1 MSYCI
6 HQHKE
11 VMSFLE
17 TRGTLARLLATENL
31 IVEHDIQVHTASFD
45 TDNRVLKLPVLKT
58 ESEFVYN
65 MFVGHEV
72 GHALQTPP
80 QWKDDIPDGVPFDFV
95 NVVEDVR
102 IEKYIQ
108 NKFPGLRRDFTKS
121 YDELNDDDFFAIRD
135 TDISKLSLIDRINLH
150 FKLGARALVPFTD
163 DELVYV
169 RAVDECETWQQ
180 VLLVSKMIHD
190 YIGNLTPDSPLDDF
204 SDAESGEGEE
214 QSTEQQSQS
223 NSSSDDIGDESESSD
238 SAESGSDDEVNEE
251 VSRTQQAFD
260 ESMSG
265 MVQDDQMSK
274 VAYVNFDG
282 VDSSKYIVSV
292 DTLRESYY
300 YPSKDMYD
308 HTYQVK
314 EEFAKFLKDIKSD
327 VNHLVQQFE
336 MKKSADAYARQ
347 QVNKT
352 GVLDT
357 NLLHTYKLSDDI
369 FLRQSILPDG
379 KNHGMVMYLDWS
391 GSMQDICI
399 ETVKQILILV
409 QFCRKAHLPFEVYT
423 FTTGGRNYD
432 SSDISLDKTPAHET
446 VSIVQVLSSTAK
458 KMDIDN
464 DMFHF
469 FVSSCNNDRGYG
481 RLPDSPHMR
490 MGGTPLN
497 NALLLV
503 PDIIS
508 RFRQNT
514 GAQKVSFVCVTDG
527 ESSPLIWY
535 SKREGTR
542 GATIN
547 ETYAYYE
554 TLMLRIGSKV
564 FPISSDD
571 RGTTDMVRW
580 LQSQLDDVSI
590 SHLYLAG
597 VSGSSRYVK
606 SITNYKQTID
616 EKVFRKEGCVTVK
629 TDSWPLVGCINPKS
643 LRSQV
648 DEMEVDDNASKAQIK
663 SALKKYLKGKSSS
676 RLVLNQL
683 VSQFS

>member
-1 MSYCI
+1 
-6 HQHKE
+6 
-11 VMSFLE
+11 MSFLE

-31 IVEHDIQVHTASFD
+31 VVEHDNEAKTASFD

-80 QWKDDIPDGVPFDFV
+80 QWRDDIPDGVPFDFV

-121 YDELNDDDFFAIRD
+121 YDELNDADFFAIHD

-150 FKLGARALVPFTD
+150 FKLGARALVPFSD
-163 DELVYV
+163 DEMVYV

-190 YIGNLTPDSPLDDF
+190 YIGNLTPDSPIDDLNEG
-204 SDAESGEGEE
+204 ESGDGEE
-214 QSTEQQSQS
+214 QTTQQQSQS
-223 NSSSDDIGDESESSD
+223 NSSKNDDDGDNGDGDSDTTGADEII
-238 SAESGSDDEVNEE
+238 DEQ
-251 VSRTQQAFD
+251 VSKTQQAFD
-260 ESMSG
+260 QSMSD
-265 MVQDDQMSK
+265 MVKDDHMSK
-274 VAYVNFDG
+274 VSYVNFDG
-282 VDSSKYIVSV
+282 VDSTKFIVSV

-300 YPSKDMYD
+300 YPSEDRYD

-314 EEFAKFLKDIKSD
+314 EEYTKFLKDIKSD

-336 MKKSADAYARQ
+336 MRKSADAYARQ

-409 QFCRKAHLPFEVYT
+409 QFCRKAQLPFEVYT
-423 FTTGGRNYD
+423 FTTGTRDYD
-432 SSDISLDKTPAHET
+432 INDITLDKTPAHAN

-458 KMDIDN
+458 KMNIDT
-464 DMFHF
+464 DMFNF
-469 FVSSCNNDRGYG
+469 YVSGLNNSRGYG

-508 RFRQNT
+508 RFRKNT

-535 SKREGTR
+535 KKHEGIR

-547 ETYAYYE
+547 ETYAYYD
-554 TLMLRIGSKV
+554 TLMLRVGSKV
-564 FPISSDD
+564 FPISPDD

-597 VSGSSRYVK
+597 VAGSSRYVK
-606 SITNYKQTID
+606 SITNRTQTID
-616 EKVFRKEGCVTVK
+616 EKTFRKEGCATVK
-629 TDSWPLVGCINPKS
+629 TDSWPLVGVINPKS

-663 SALKKYLKGKSSS
+663 SALKKYLKSKSSS